1 MQGLR
6 AAVHGLP
13 VAAGARGALQEDGDL
28 PAQAT
33 ALRQFIAA
41 NNIAV
46 LNVAAPRAS
55 GEPGIA
61 AHLTAL
67 LNAALGQKEAG

>member
-1 MQGLR
+1 MRL
-6 AAVHGLP
+6 AKPHLVLP
-13 VAAGARGALQEDGDL
+13 KEDGEL

-46 LNVAAPRAS
+46 LNVAGP
-55 GEPGIA
+55 
-61 AHLTAL
+61 
-67 LNAALGQKEAG
+67 